1 MSNKSAAIIGGGFS
15 GCSYAYFL
23 VKNGWDVTIIEKS
36 NLIGGGVKTFFHGGH
51 PFTYGPRHFI
61 APESSMPAFEF
72 LEKVIP
78 MRHIKKINY
87 SYQEP
92 DDVFTTYPL
101 HQDDIGKL
109 SCSSQIFEELKLLEA
124 SGESKAHNFEEFWIG
139 RVGKTLYER
148 YNKFYNM
155 KAWFLDDNRKMD
167 FGFEATVKRKP
178 LEKGSRYEF
187 HTGWINAYPIAHDG
201 YNKYFQWSTEGT
213 TKLLNTEVKKINF
226 DKKQITLSNG
236 EEINT
241 DMIISTTSPDLLFD
255 YDLGE
260 LKYVGREVHK
270 IVLPIEQV
278 LPDDVYFIYYPG
290 PKETQTRVTEFKK
303 FTNHKSPN
311 SLITLEVPSLKN
323 KLYPTLLKSQV
334 QLAEKYIKRLPEYVH
349 SVGRMGK
356 YRYVDIDDILLDAI
370 QFEKDYLK

>member
-36 NLIGGGVKTFFHGGH
+36 NIIGGGVKTFFHGGH

-72 LEKVIP
+72 LEKVVP

-101 HQDDIGKL
+101 HQDDIDKL
-109 SCSSQIFEELKLLEA
+109 SSSSQIFEELKLLEA
-124 SGESKAHNFEEFWIG
+124 SGETEARNFEEFWMG

-178 LEKGSRYEF
+178 LETGSRYEF

-201 YNKYFQWSTEGT
+201 YNKYFQWSTDGT
-213 TKLLNTEVKKINF
+213 TKLLNTEVKKIDF

-236 EEINT
+236 ELIKT

-260 LKYVGREVHK
+260 LQYVGREVHK

-290 PKETQTRVTEFKK
+290 PNESQTRVTEFKK

-323 KLYPTLLKSQV
+323 KLYPTLLKTQV
-334 QLAEKYIKRLPEYVH
+334 ELAENYIKRLPEYVH

-370 QFEKDYLK
+370 QFEKDFLK

>member
-101 HQDDIGKL
+101 HQDDIDKL

-124 SGESKAHNFEEFWIG
+124 SGESEARNFEEFWMG

-167 FGFEATVKRKP
+167 YGFEATVKRKP
-178 LEKGSRYEF
+178 LETGSRYEF

-201 YNKYFQWSTEGT
+201 YNKYFGWSTEGT
-213 TKLLNTEVKKINF
+213 TKLLNTEVKRIDF

-236 EEINT
+236 ELINT

-260 LKYVGREVHK
+260 LQYVGREVHK

-290 PKETQTRVTEFKK
+290 PNESQTRVTEFKK

-334 QLAEKYIKRLPEYVH
+334 ELAETYIKRLPEYVH

-370 QFEKDYLK
+370 QFEKDFLK